1 MLSGVR
7 RARIKALTEC
17 NLACLAKQTLTDILS
32 EFPDVAKE
40 LAVVA
45 MRRLKRL
52 RKDAKIVAEK
62 RSGKEVHT
70 PKARSRETIIANKH
84 LSAGK
89 PPQEDT
95 RPGGG
100 HGGDMNRLEHYTA
113 IKQAA
118 AGAAAAGG
126 AGGGANNAELREL
139 AINQE
144 KMMDEMRVLRGLLE
158 DVLKKSTG

>member
-62 RSGKEVHT
+62 RSGVGVQT
-70 PKARSRETIIANKH
+70 PKTRSRETIIANKH
-84 LSAGK
+84 LSAGN
-89 PPQEDT
+89 PPQEVN

-100 HGGDMNRLEHYTA
+100 HDEMNRLEHYTA
-113 IKQAA
+113 IQQAA

-126 AGGGANNAELREL
+126 TGRGANNAELREL
-139 AINQE
+139 AINQS